1 MDPRPSLEGL
11 QIGHRLSNQSVTNN
25 QNQRRKQMKKISQTE
40 LKKYRTLENEITALQ
55 VDLGDLK
62 QDFIDRLDQ
71 GVGVE
76 GGDHTAELKTIE
88 RRSVSWKQVVVR
100 LKSLGYVKQV
110 LASTKPSFFFKLTVR

>member
-1 MDPRPSLEGL
+1 
-11 QIGHRLSNQSVTNN
+11 
-25 QNQRRKQMKKISQTE
+25 MKKISQTE

-62 QDFIDRLDQ
+62 QDLIDRLDQ

-88 RRSVSWKQVVVR
+88 RRSVSWKQVVIR